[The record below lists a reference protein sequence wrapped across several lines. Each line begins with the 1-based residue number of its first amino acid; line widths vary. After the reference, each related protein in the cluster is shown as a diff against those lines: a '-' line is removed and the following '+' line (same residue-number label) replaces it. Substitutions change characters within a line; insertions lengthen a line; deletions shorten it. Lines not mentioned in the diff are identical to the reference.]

1 MAAMS
6 QTEIV
11 EFFADLKE
19 KAPNDYGAFC
29 RFLDTLFRDRDF
41 SGCFFHTSLHAFCI
55 TRSPTYSQWRRQP
68 SLALSVASSSNVPI
82 ELRNITTTK
91 PVMRWTTES
100 SSVRY
105 ELAVG
110 EFDRL
115 YARFLALHGE
125 AVDAP

>member
-6 QTEIV
+6 QSEIV
-11 EFFADLKE
+11 AFFAELQE
-19 KAPNDYGAFC
+19 RAPNDYGAFC

-41 SGCFFHTSLHAFCI
+41 SGCFFHTSLHTFCL
-55 TRSPTYSQWRRQP
+55 TRFPTYSQWRHKP
-68 SLALSVASSSNVPI
+68 SLALSVASRSNVLI
-82 ELRNITTTK
+82 ELRIITTTK

-105 ELAVG
+105 ELAAG

-115 YARFLALHGE
+115 YAKFLALHGE
-125 AVDAP
+125 AIDAQ